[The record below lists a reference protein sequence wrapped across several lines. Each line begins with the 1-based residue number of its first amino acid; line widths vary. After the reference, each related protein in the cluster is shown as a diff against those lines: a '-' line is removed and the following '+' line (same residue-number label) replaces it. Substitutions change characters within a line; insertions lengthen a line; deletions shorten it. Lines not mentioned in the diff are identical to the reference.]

1 MGRSDLSGLYIFLER
16 VNKQWTRP
24 SGSIITGVQILDTP
38 IGLPAFAFDVQKG
51 FCLPKISL
59 NII

>member
-1 MGRSDLSGLYIFLER
+1 MGRSELNGLSNFLKR
-16 VNKQWTRP
+16 VNKQWARS